1 MKNILLLMVLVVAV
15 LFSSCVFRHTDDLS
29 DLGGN
34 YYFLPDGRMST
45 IGYNTAKEGEN
56 RSGITLVEPKVV
68 DYAFDEKIIIA
79 KSIDV
84 YDEKTKFWII
94 NKDKDLKNNVEQFDS
109 ISFYN
114 EISKRNIKLKLNNGS
129 N

>member
-1 MKNILLLMVLVVAV
+1 MKNNLLLMILVIS
-15 LFSSCVFRHTDDLS
+15 LFTSCVFRHTDDLS
-29 DLGGN
+29 DFGGN

-45 IGYNTAKEGEN
+45 IGYNTANEGEN

-68 DYAFDEKIIIA
+68 EYAFNDKVIIA

-84 YDEKTKFWII
+84 YDKKVKFWII
-94 NKDKDLKNNVEQFDS
+94 DKDKALHNNVEEFDS

-114 EISKRNIKLKLNNGS
+114 ELSKRNIKLKLGNGS

>member
-1 MKNILLLMVLVVAV
+1 MILVIS
-15 LFSSCVFRHTDDLS
+15 LFTSCVFRHTDDLS

-45 IGYNTAKEGEN
+45 IGYNTANEGEN

-68 DYAFDEKIIIA
+68 EYAFNDKVIIA

-84 YDEKTKFWII
+84 YDKKVKFWII
-94 NKDKDLKNNVEQFDS
+94 DKDKALHNNVEEFDS

-114 EISKRNIKLKLNNGS
+114 ELSKRNIKLKLGNGS